1 MLHQPEKKTCFSL
14 QSIHTHLITYH
25 MSGWVWLYTK
35 GMCVFYLNRII
46 AIDSFASGKE
56 NVVYLNGHVN
66 LNGDNGA
73 GKTTF
78 LQLIPPFFGA
88 YPSQLVRRKKTKL
101 PFVEY
106 FLPNKTSYIIY
117 EYIRGDQ
124 TCMAVMRSST
134 GNHSTQAQFLLI
146 EHGYERSLFMLQ
158 TQQGFEALPSSDL
171 ARRVTEKG
179 WVRTSQWLSLNEYR
193 NVIQSN
199 INERNL
205 ADKKQQHR
213 RNENRR
219 RFAFCRHGTSIHH
232 IEKVVMGI
240 FGREPSFETFKA
252 IIVSIIQ
259 SDVFESESETT
270 ELHSTFINKA
280 SLEHW
285 TKEYCQL
292 KQVLYKQPQADS
304 LSQMASECLLL
315 RQERSRVASLVVQL
329 INEVESLLTEK
340 VQYGEELYQQSQDH
354 NAHVVQCQREWTS
367 KVIKL
372 EAEISAIEKTIS
384 ALESDHK
391 SYQNINIE
399 YLKQLVSRIPQRS
412 TRIEELNQQISH
424 LKSGA
429 EAIELQYSE
438 LRHDIGRTFE
448 SRIRDR
454 EETFNHNSKQLTQRK
469 GTLTQQYREQQSQIR
484 SEANQKRETQEALKI
499 PLVENI
505 AALKV
510 MAENPPLTDEQKS
523 ELAAKQRAVKELIE
537 QKQRY
542 DQQHVSE
549 SEKIRH
555 LDAQVLELESQLKG
569 EKASLQGVEARYQEL
584 LHYQTPSEHSL
595 LYFLRTSQPNWLTS
609 IGKVIQPE
617 LLLRTDLQPQQFS
630 STDALYGVEINLDA
644 ISTVE
649 LVDEEKLQNL
659 LSENR
664 AQEKAS
670 QLAISGYKAKQEKLA
685 RQYIKQRK
693 LVQQVQYELKTCDS
707 KLTQAN
713 QAAQELEHKHQEYQ
727 SSLSERYCHQAA
739 EKQQQLQS
747 LVQDIQ
753 AIIVQCDQDYR
764 ASQQQ
769 EQDTLSK
776 LATQEGN
783 LFSRKTQEISD
794 LRSKQEKRLAENDQ
808 ERMRAL
814 KQGGVDTQT
823 LQKQE
828 QERERLKAE
837 NKQAFEAR
845 EVVEKYQRWSTDEWL
860 RHPEYQQKHG
870 RLDSQMT
877 EYKRNVELQTAK
889 LEDQTKQ
896 FKQQLTKVENQLRQI
911 KEDQLACQSLQQ
923 QISPYF
929 QSHIIEEKTE
939 ADTLALI
946 HHQWQTVQKRL
957 DDLNKHGGKLFYALK
972 KVFLQEVDTN
982 TYRLWQQWEQE
993 HGCDD
998 DWLTMAE
1005 PINLSFQAELKQVQ
1019 ATLFTELSNTAQSIR
1034 YFYQYLS
1041 QFEQSIQ
1048 HKSQQLSKQLAN
1060 VRAFEAIENIQI
1072 RLASKV
1078 KEEAYWPLLRSFL
1091 TDYDNWQIQN
1101 QSLPPQALVDNLLEL
1116 AQLFSQR
1123 SKNHVDLTLLFNLEV
1138 DVVENGHAK
1147 KAVTGAELVDISSTG
1162 LSYLILIQI
1171 FIALTNLLRGKSNTM
1186 INWPV
1191 DELGNFSRY
1200 NSAKLLATLTE
1211 NDIAI
1216 TSAFP
1221 DPDPELLGEYKHTY
1235 YIEKP
1240 GRDIVTFVAGHQGL
1254 SASIEAILNE
1264 EEAHV

>member
-1 MLHQPEKKTCFSL
+1 M
-14 QSIHTHLITYH
+14 
-25 MSGWVWLYTK
+25 
-35 GMCVFYLNRII
+35 FYLNRII
-46 AIDSFASGKE
+46 AIDSFAAGKE

-101 PFVEY
+101 PFIEY

-134 GNHSTQAQFLLI
+134 GNNTQAQFLLI
-146 EHGYERSLFMLQ
+146 EHEYERSVFMLQ

-171 ARRVTEKG
+171 ARRVTDKG
-179 WVRTSQWLSLNEYR
+179 WVRTSQWLSLSEYR

-259 SDVFESESETT
+259 SDEFESESEST

-285 TKEYCQL
+285 TKEYRQL
-292 KQVLYKQPQADS
+292 KQVLNKQPQADN
-304 LSQMASECLLL
+304 LSQMASESLLL

-329 INEVESLLTEK
+329 MNDVESVLAEK
-340 VQYGEELYQQSQDH
+340 VQHGDELYKQSHDH
-354 NAHVVQCQREWTS
+354 NDYAVQCQREWTS
-367 KVIKL
+367 KVIEL
-372 EAEISAIEKTIS
+372 EAEITAIEKTIT

-391 SYQNINIE
+391 SYQSINIE

-412 TRIEELNQQISH
+412 TRIEELNQQISR
-424 LKSGA
+424 LKTGA
-429 EAIELQYSE
+429 ESIELEYSDLKHGIE
-438 LRHDIGRTFE
+438 KTFDA
-448 SRIRDR
+448 RIRDR
-454 EETFNHNSKQLTQRK
+454 EETFNHDSAQLTQRK
-469 GTLTQQYREQQSQIR
+469 DKLTQQYREQQSHIR
-484 SEANQKRETQEALKI
+484 AEANQKRETQEALKI
-499 PLVENI
+499 PLVGRIE
-505 AALKV
+505 ALKV

-555 LDAQVLELESQLKG
+555 LDAQVSELESQLQG
-569 EKASLQGVEARYQEL
+569 EKTRLQGVEARYQKL
-584 LHYQTPSEHSL
+584 LQYQSPNEHSL
-595 LYFLRTSQPNWLTS
+595 LYFLRTSQPDWISTV
-609 IGKVIQPE
+609 GKVIQPE
-617 LLLRTDLQPQQFS
+617 LLLRTDLQPQQLS
-630 STDALYGVEINLDA
+630 STDTLYGAEINLDA
-644 ISTVE
+644 ISTLD

-664 AQEKAS
+664 VQEKAS
-670 QLAISGYKAKQEKLA
+670 QLAISGCQAKQEKLA
-685 RQYIKQRK
+685 RQCIKQRK
-693 LVQQVQYELKTCDS
+693 LVQQAQYELKTCNS
-707 KLTQAN
+707 KLLQAN
-713 QAAQELEHKHQEYQ
+713 QAVQELEHKNQEYK
-727 SSLSERYCHQAA
+727 SLLSERYCQQAA

-747 LVQDIQ
+747 LEQDSRKISE
-753 AIIVQCDQDYR
+753 QCELDYL

-769 EQDTLSK
+769 EKDALNELGKQR
-776 LATQEGN
+776 EN
-783 LFSRKTQEISD
+783 LLSRKSHEING
-794 LRSKQEKRLAENDQ
+794 LKSKQEKTLAENDQ

-814 KQGGVDTQT
+814 KKGGVDTET
-823 LQKQE
+823 LRKQE
-828 QERERLKAE
+828 QEREHLKAE

-845 EVVEKYQRWSTDEWL
+845 EVVEKYQRWSTDEWP
-860 RHPEYQQKHG
+860 RHPEYQQKRG
-870 RLDSQMT
+870 RLGSQLI
-877 EYKRNVELQTAK
+877 EYKRNVELQTVK

-896 FKQQLTKVENQLRQI
+896 FKQQLTKVENQIRQT
-911 KEDQLACQSLQQ
+911 KENQLVCQSLQQ
-923 QISPYF
+923 QTSPYF
-929 QSHIIEEKTE
+929 QPHIIVEKSE

-946 HHQWQTVQKRL
+946 QHQWQTVQKRL
-957 DDLNKHGGKLFYALK
+957 DDLNKHGGKLFYTLK
-972 KVFLQEVDTN
+972 KVFLQEMDTN
-982 TYRLWQQWEQE
+982 TYRLWQQLEQE
-993 HGCDD
+993 HGHND
-998 DWLTMAE
+998 DWLVMAE
-1005 PINLSFQAELKQVQ
+1005 PLSLSFQTELKQLQ
-1019 ATLFTELSNTAQSIR
+1019 ATLFAELSNTAESIR

-1041 QFEQSIQ
+1041 KFEQNIQ

-1091 TDYDNWQIQN
+1091 TGYDDWQIQN
-1101 QSLPPQALVDNLLEL
+1101 QSLLPQALVDNLLEL

-1123 SKNHVDLTLLFNLEV
+1123 SQNHVDLTLLFNLEV

-1254 SASIEAILNE
+1254 SASIEAILNG

>member
-1 MLHQPEKKTCFSL
+1 MLHLPEKKTCFSL
-14 QSIHTHLITYH
+14 QSIHIHLITYH

-46 AIDSFASGKE
+46 AIDSFAAGKE

-101 PFVEY
+101 PFIEY

-134 GNHSTQAQFLLI
+134 GNNTQAQFLLI
-146 EHGYERSLFMLQ
+146 EHEYERSVFMLQ

-171 ARRVTEKG
+171 ARRVTDKG
-179 WVRTSQWLSLNEYR
+179 WVRTSQWLSLSEYR

-259 SDVFESESETT
+259 SDEFESESEST

-285 TKEYCQL
+285 TKEYRQL
-292 KQVLYKQPQADS
+292 KQVLNKQPQADN
-304 LSQMASECLLL
+304 LSQMASESLLL
-315 RQERSRVASLVVQL
+315 RQERTRVASLVVQL
-329 INEVESLLTEK
+329 MNDVESVLAEK
-340 VQYGEELYQQSQDH
+340 VQHGDELYKQSHDH
-354 NAHVVQCQREWTS
+354 NDYVVQCQREWTS

-372 EAEISAIEKTIS
+372 EAEISAIEKTIT

-399 YLKQLVSRIPQRS
+399 YLKQLVSRIP
-412 TRIEELNQQISH
+412 
-424 LKSGA
+424 
-429 EAIELQYSE
+429 
-438 LRHDIGRTFE
+438 
-448 SRIRDR
+448 
-454 EETFNHNSKQLTQRK
+454 QRK

-769 EQDTLSK
+769 EQDALSK

-845 EVVEKYQRWSTDEWL
+845 EVVEKYQRWSTDEWP

-923 QISPYF
+923 QTSPYF

-1019 ATLFTELSNTAQSIR
+1019 ATLFTELSNTAESIR

-1041 QFEQSIQ
+1041 KFEQNIQ

-1091 TDYDNWQIQN
+1091 TDYDDWQIQN
-1101 QSLPPQALVDNLLEL
+1101 QSLLPQALVDNLLEL

-1123 SKNHVDLTLLFNLEV
+1123 SKTHVDLTLLFNLEV

-1254 SASIEAILNE
+1254 SASIEAILNG

>member
-1 MLHQPEKKTCFSL
+1 MFH
-14 QSIHTHLITYH
+14 
-25 MSGWVWLYTK
+25 
-35 GMCVFYLNRII
+35 LNRII

-56 NVVYLNGHVN
+56 SIVYLNGHVN

-78 LQLIPPFFGA
+78 LQLVPPFFGA

-117 EYIRGDQ
+117 EYVRGDQ
-124 TCMAVMRSST
+124 ICMAVMRSST
-134 GNHSTQAQFLLI
+134 GNQSSQAQFLLI

-158 TQQGFEALPSSDL
+158 TQQGFEALSSSDL
-171 ARRVTEKG
+171 ARRVTDKG
-179 WVRTSQWLSLNEYR
+179 WVRSSQWLSLNEYR

-199 INERNL
+199 VNERSL
-205 ADKKQQHR
+205 VDKKQQHK

-285 TKEYCQL
+285 AKEYRQL
-292 KQVLYKQPQADS
+292 KQVLNKQPQADS
-304 LSQMASECLLL
+304 LGQMAEECQLL
-315 RQERSRVASLVVQL
+315 RQDRSRVASLVVQL
-329 INEVESLLTEK
+329 LNEVESLQAET
-340 VQYGEELYQQSQDH
+340 VQYGEKLHKQSQAH
-354 NAHVVQCQREWTS
+354 NDHVVQCQREWTS
-367 KVIKL
+367 KVIEL
-372 EAEISAIEKTIS
+372 EAEISAIDKIITV
-384 ALESDHK
+384 LESDQK
-391 SYQNINIE
+391 GYQSIKIE
-399 YLKQLVSRIPQRS
+399 YLKQLVSRIPKRS
-412 TRIEELNQQISH
+412 TRIEELNQQISR
-424 LKSGA
+424 LKIGA
-429 EAIELQYSE
+429 ENIELEYSD
-438 LRHDIGRTFE
+438 LKHGIDKTFDA
-448 SRIRDR
+448 RIRDR
-454 EETFNHNSKQLTQRK
+454 EETFNRDSNQLTQRK
-469 GTLTQQYREQQSQIR
+469 DKLTQQYREQQSQIR
-484 SEANQKRETQEALKI
+484 SEANQKREAQEALKI

-510 MAENPPLTDEQKS
+510 MAQNPPLTDEQKS
-523 ELAAKQRAVKELIE
+523 ELASKQQAV
-537 QKQRY
+537 QKLSGQRQRY
-542 DQQHVSE
+542 EQQHADE
-549 SEKIRH
+549 LEKVRV
-555 LDAQVLELESQLKG
+555 LDAQVSELESQFKG
-569 EKASLQGVEARYQEL
+569 EKASLEGIQARYQEL
-584 LHYQTPSEHSL
+584 LHYQTPNEHSL
-595 LYFLRTSQPNWLTS
+595 LYFLRTSQPEWLST

-617 LLLRTDLQPQQFS
+617 LLLRTDLQPQQLS
-630 STDALYGVEINLDA
+630 LADGLYGVDINLDA
-644 ISTVE
+644 ISTLE
-649 LVDEEKLQNL
+649 LVDEEKLQDL

-664 AQEKAS
+664 DRAKAAQ
-670 QLAISGYKAKQEKLA
+670 LTITGYQAKQEKLA
-685 RQYIKQRK
+685 KQWTKLRK
-693 LVQQVQYELKTCDS
+693 LVQQAQYELNTCDG

-713 QAAQELEHKHQEYQ
+713 QAVQELEQKHQEYQ
-727 SSLSERYCHQAA
+727 SSLSERYRQQAA
-739 EKQQQLQS
+739 EKQQQLKS
-747 LVQDIQ
+747 LEQDIRG
-753 AIIVQCDQDYR
+753 ITEQCDQDYL

-769 EQDTLSK
+769 EKDALNK
-776 LATQEGN
+776 LGQQVED
-783 LFSRKTQEISD
+783 LLSRKTQEINALKSQ
-794 LRSKQEKRLAENDQ
+794 QEKKLAENDQ

-814 KQGGVDTQT
+814 KHGGVDTQT

-828 QERERLKAE
+828 QERNRLKEE

-845 EVVEKYQRWSTDEWL
+845 EVVEKYQRWSTDEWP
-860 RHPEYQQKHG
+860 RYPEHQQKRSH
-870 RLDSQMT
+870 LDSQLT
-877 EYKRNVELQTAK
+877 EYKRNVELQTTK
-889 LEDQTKQ
+889 LEDQTKR
-896 FKQQLTKVENQLRQI
+896 FKQQLTRVENQLRQI
-911 KEDQLACQSLQQ
+911 KEELLVCQSLQQ
-923 QISPYF
+923 QTSPYF
-929 QSHIIEEKTE
+929 QPHIIEEKTD

-946 HHQWQTVQKRL
+946 QHQWQTMQKQL
-957 DDLNKHGGKLFYALK
+957 EELNSKAGKLFYMLK

-993 HGCDD
+993 HGCND

-1005 PINLSFQAELKQVQ
+1005 PINLSFQTELKQVQ

-1048 HKSQQLSKQLAN
+1048 HKSQQLSKQLDN
-1060 VRAFEAIENIQI
+1060 VRAFESIENIQL

-1078 KEEAYWPLLRSFL
+1078 KDEAYWPLLRSFL
-1091 TDYDNWQIQN
+1091 TDYDNWQVQH
-1101 QSLPPQALVDNLLEL
+1101 QSLPPQTLVDNLLEL

-1123 SKNHVDLTLLFNLEV
+1123 NKMAIDLTQLFNLEV
-1138 DVVENGHAK
+1138 NVVENGHAK

-1171 FIALTNLLRGKSNTM
+1171 FIALTNLLRGKSATV

-1240 GRDIVTFVAGHQGL
+1240 GRDIVTFAASHQGL
-1254 SASIEAILNE
+1254 SASIEAIFNE